1 VGRPALATGP
11 ARGGSLTGRGAPA
24 GLSRRITLAAVLL
37 TAGTGATDVASFT
50 RLGGVF
56 TSVITGNL
64 VLLGLAVARAS
75 AGLAEHAAVSVGAYV
90 LGVAIGARVIA
101 LAPRPGRGAAAD
113 EDWPPAVTAAL
124 GIEFALLA
132 VLAAGWELAGT
143 RPAGAGQY
151 LLLADAAAAMGVQGA
166 AVRGLGR
173 GDFSTT
179 YLTGQ
184 LTGLIAALVTPG
196 KRDWPG
202 WRQPGPLLAL
212 AAGGLIS
219 GVLIANAPA
228 AVPVIILMPLCLV
241 LVLYL
246 TARGGGREGNR
257 H

>member
-1 VGRPALATGP
+1 V
-11 ARGGSLTGRGAPA
+11 LTAGGAPA
-24 GLSRRITLAAVLL
+24 DLSRRITLAAVLL

-64 VLLGLAVARAS
+64 VLFGLSVARAS
-75 AGLAEHAAVSVGAYV
+75 ADLAEHTAVSVAGYV

-101 LAPRPGRGAAAD
+101 LASRRGRPGREAA
-113 EDWPPAVTAAL
+113 EDWPAMVTAAL
-124 GIEFALLA
+124 TIEFALLA
-132 VLAAGWELAGT
+132 VLSAGWELTGT
-143 RPAGAGQY
+143 RPAGAVQF
-151 LLLADAAAAMGVQGA
+151 LLLAAAATAMGVQSA

-179 YLTGQ
+179 YLTGT
-184 LTGLIAALVTPG
+184 LTGLVAALVTPG
-196 KRDWPG
+196 KRSWPG

-228 AVPVIILMPLCLV
+228 VIPVIILGPLCLV
-241 LVLYL
+241 LALYL
-246 TARGGGREGNR
+246 TARGGSGEGNR
-257 H
+257 T